1 MTIAFFF
8 ASEPLSGRSPSR
20 SEAARRNYSACLV
33 LSEGITESSFRGR
46 RPKNLLLKKGTQF
59 KERLLSGIEGLSFH
73 QGQIVPGVVR
83 KK

>member
-1 MTIAFFF
+1 MLFLLLNHCLRDLLPGRRQLGATI
-8 ASEPLSGRSPSR
+8 P
-20 SEAARRNYSACLV
+20 LV
-33 LSEGITESSFRGR
+33 LSEGITESSVRGR
-46 RPKNLLLKKGTQF
+46 RPKNLLFEKGQKW